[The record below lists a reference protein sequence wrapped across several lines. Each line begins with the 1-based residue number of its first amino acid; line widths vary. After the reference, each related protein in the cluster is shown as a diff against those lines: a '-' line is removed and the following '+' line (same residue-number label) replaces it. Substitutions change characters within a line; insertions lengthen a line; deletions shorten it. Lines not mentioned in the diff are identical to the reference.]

1 MFINSLLDLIPY
13 SIKIP
18 FHLIVD
24 YWHSLSDEELKKL
37 KSIKKNKRFIIMGVP
52 EQDRK
57 STRLNSSHRCTSR
70 MPSSA

>member
-24 YWHSLSDEELKKL
+24 YWHSLSDEELKNSKVL
-37 KSIKKNKRFIIMGVP
+37 KKIK
-52 EQDRK
+52 D
-57 STRLNSSHRCTSR
+57 L
-70 MPSSA
+70 